1 MALWAIGCV
10 LVAKMRDGVLGKL
23 VYTAIGGMGCLRF
36 GRKLAVLLHQK
47 EPYMISDQVT
57 KQASENRAVWDQY
70 FCAALI
76 AESNLT
82 ATVVGGATH
91 EDRQNLLIE
100 RVKAL
105 ADKMME
111 TRK

>member
-1 MALWAIGCV
+1 MNV
-10 LVAKMRDGVLGKL
+10 
-23 VYTAIGGMGCLRF
+23 
-36 GRKLAVLLHQK
+36 
-47 EPYMISDQVT
+47 DQII
-57 KQASENRAVWDQY
+57 KPASVDRAVWDQY

-82 ATVVGGATH
+82 APVVGGATH

-100 RVKAL
+100 RAKTL

-111 TRK
+111 NRK

>member
-1 MALWAIGCV
+1 
-10 LVAKMRDGVLGKL
+10 
-23 VYTAIGGMGCLRF
+23 
-36 GRKLAVLLHQK
+36 
-47 EPYMISDQVT
+47 MI
-57 KQASENRAVWDQY
+57 ASQMNKPVSEDRAVWDQY

-82 ATVVGGATH
+82 APVVGGATH

-100 RVKAL
+100 RAKAL

-111 TRK
+111 NRK

>member
-1 MALWAIGCV
+1 MNV
-10 LVAKMRDGVLGKL
+10 
-23 VYTAIGGMGCLRF
+23 
-36 GRKLAVLLHQK
+36 
-47 EPYMISDQVT
+47 DQIC
-57 KQASENRAVWDQY
+57 KQAPVDKVVWDQY

-82 ATVVGGATH
+82 APVVGGATH

-100 RVKAL
+100 RARVL

-111 TRK
+111 NRK

>member
-1 MALWAIGCV
+1 
-10 LVAKMRDGVLGKL
+10 
-23 VYTAIGGMGCLRF
+23 
-36 GRKLAVLLHQK
+36 
-47 EPYMISDQVT
+47 MIANPVNKPSTVD
-57 KQASENRAVWDQY
+57 KAVWDQY

-82 ATVVGGATH
+82 APVVGGSNH

-100 RVKAL
+100 RAKTL

-111 TRK
+111 NRR

>member
-1 MALWAIGCV
+1 MTSAQ
-10 LVAKMRDGVLGKL
+10 MN
-23 VYTAIGGMGCLRF
+23 
-36 GRKLAVLLHQK
+36 QQ
-47 EPYMISDQVT
+47 S
-57 KQASENRAVWDQY
+57 SENKAVWDQY

-82 ATVVGGATH
+82 APVVGGVTH

-100 RVKAL
+100 RAKAL

-111 TRK
+111 NRQ

>member
-1 MALWAIGCV
+1 
-10 LVAKMRDGVLGKL
+10 
-23 VYTAIGGMGCLRF
+23 
-36 GRKLAVLLHQK
+36 
-47 EPYMISDQVT
+47 MISDPMNQQSSDT
-57 KQASENRAVWDQY
+57 QTVWDEY

-82 ATVVGGATH
+82 APVVGGATH

-100 RVKAL
+100 RAKAL

-111 TRK
+111 NRK

>member
-1 MALWAIGCV
+1 M
-10 LVAKMRDGVLGKL
+10 D
-23 VYTAIGGMGCLRF
+23 TAQLNQP
-36 GRKLAVLLHQK
+36 LSVQ
-47 EPYMISDQVT
+47 T
-57 KQASENRAVWDQY
+57 VWDQY

-82 ATVVGGATH
+82 APVVGGATH

-100 RVKAL
+100 RAKAL